1 MSSAIDA
8 NTLPALPLPDSVI
21 LPGMVVTIAAEL
33 RRGRAAR
40 RGPRLTP
47 AASSS

>member
-21 LPGMVVTIAAEL
+21 LPGMVVTIAADSEEA
-33 RRGRAAR
+33 RAAAR
-40 RGPRLTP
+40 PRPTP
-47 AASSS
+47 ATSSS